1 MLFDTHAHLDDRRFD
16 LDREELLSRLPEQGI
31 GLLMN
36 PGCDLPSSQAASAL
50 ARRVDWIYAAVGS
63 HPDAADQIGDEV
75 LQEYRNLAQGN
86 SKVKA
91 IGEIGLD
98 YHYEDVPRQQQI
110 LSFREQMAL
119 ARELDLPVIIHEREA
134 HEDALQVLADFP
146 QVTGVFHCYSGSA
159 EMARRLVSQGWYIGF
174 TGVITFKNARKLVET
189 AMAIP
194 LDRMVIETDCP
205 YMAPEPF
212 RGRRND
218 PGYVYR
224 MSEKLAELRGIS
236 PEEMQK
242 ITMENGKR
250 LYRLN

>member
-91 IGEIGLD
+91 IGEIGG
-98 YHYEDVPRQQQI
+98 
-110 LSFREQMAL
+110 LSL
-119 ARELDLPVIIHEREA
+119 
-134 HEDALQVLADFP
+134 
-146 QVTGVFHCYSGSA
+146 
-159 EMARRLVSQGWYIGF
+159 
-174 TGVITFKNARKLVET
+174 
-189 AMAIP
+189 
-194 LDRMVIETDCP
+194 
-205 YMAPEPF
+205 
-212 RGRRND
+212 
-218 PGYVYR
+218 
-224 MSEKLAELRGIS
+224 
-236 PEEMQK
+236 
-242 ITMENGKR
+242 
-250 LYRLN
+250 